1 VLLSKC
7 TQLSCIKTLLFPTM
21 DIAEFLKIADD
32 LMFDSTSKY
41 LDNLQRSVV
50 EGVWDGKSYQE
61 IAVHTD
67 RTEGHIRDIAADLWR
82 DISKPIGRRVRK
94 SNFRSTIERN
104 HFCNFQDIV
113 QVETMNF
120 CSKQMDI
127 NYPPE
132 KLRKKIIKTNASSD
146 QGKMKNR
153 GLGCIPDLFPFYGRD
168 RELAQLEQWIL
179 DDDCRLI
186 DIYGMS
192 GIGKTALVRQ
202 LAVQTG
208 DEFDRTIWVNLR
220 ADRSVVEFIDRDLL
234 PCLSIELMADRD
246 WDLEQR
252 ISILMEQLSKHRCL
266 IILDDLQH
274 LFNSGDLAGVYG
286 DNCREYQELFR
297 RFGDA
302 NHQSCILLLGWEE
315 PRDFSLLTG
324 ETRLIRSLALDGLS
338 IDAQQQLLK
347 DRGIINGDSC
357 AEQLGYYCGNPLYL
371 NLVTTTVKD
380 CFGGN
385 IDGFAEDCGLFLTND
400 IKLILQSQ
408 LSRISS
414 IERQVIDTISA
425 DGSPEERLCQ
435 RALSF
440 AELAAASQISSADLL
455 DALQSLKR
463 RRLVDIK
470 EIDRGI
476 FFDLQPIIRKF
487 ISLR

>member
-1 VLLSKC
+1 
-7 TQLSCIKTLLFPTM
+7 
-21 DIAEFLKIADD
+21 
-32 LMFDSTSKY
+32 
-41 LDNLQRSVV
+41 LQRSVV

-132 KLRKKIIKTNASSD
+132 KLRKKIIKRNPNSD
-146 QGKMKNR
+146 RGKMKNR
-153 GLGCIPDLFPFYGRD
+153 GLGFIPDLFPFYGRN
-168 RELAQLEQWIL
+168 RELEQLEEWIL
-179 DDDCRLI
+179 EDDCRLI

-202 LAVQTG
+202 LAAQVG

-220 ADRSVVEFIDRDLL
+220 ADRSVLEFIDRDLL
-234 PCLSIELMADRD
+234 PCLSIAKRATKAIDPIANST
-246 WDLEQR
+246 WDLEQY
-252 ISILMEQLSKHRCL
+252 IAGLMEQLSKHRCL
-266 IILDDLQH
+266 IILDNLH
-274 LFNSGDLAGVYG
+274 HIFSSGDLAGVYG
-286 DNCREYQELFR
+286 NNYREYQELFR
-297 RFGDA
+297 QFGDA
-302 NHQSCILLLGWEE
+302 NHQSCIVLVGWEE

-338 IDAQQQLLK
+338 IEAQQQLLT
-347 DRGIINGDSC
+347 DRGIVNGDSY

-371 NLVTTTVKD
+371 NLVARTVKD

-385 IDGFAEDCGLFLTND
+385 IDGFIEDCGLFLAND
-400 IKLILQSQ
+400 IKLILEDQ
-408 LSRISS
+408 LNRISS
-414 IERQVIDTISA
+414 IERQVIDTIST
-425 DGSPEERLCQ
+425 DD

-440 AELAAASQISSADLL
+440 AELVAASQILPADLL
-455 DALQSLKR
+455 DAIQSLKR
-463 RRLVDIK
+463 RRLVDIQ
-470 EIDRGI
+470 EIDRVI
-476 FFDLQPIIRKF
+476 LFDLQSIIRKF
-487 ISLR
+487 ISLTSIEEKEWLSIDQQQQ